1 MIRDQAPVDKCA
13 DLIVCNQTM
22 PRLDSLR
29 YVYLKP
35 AKLFVSFPP
44 NTFRGLTYSFVLDD
58 NISQVR
64 ITRNKSKIR
73 TGREVDDWCAEFEK
87 LCRSRGIRVT
97 AQRFAV
103 YKALAEDLAHPT
115 AESVYARLSKRLPG
129 LSLATIYRT
138 LQFFESEKLIRKV
151 SSPGAIGRFD
161 ANVRP
166 HQHLVCRV
174 CGSLEDISI
183 PELHSAAIPN
193 VSGFTVEELDIRLVG
208 RCQACSSSQSKPQ
221 MRQAARL
228 RRNQL

>member
-1 MIRDQAPVDKCA
+1 MRRRDNLQTDNDA
-13 DLIVCNQTM
+13 DWTVYATSPQT
-22 PRLDSLR
+22 
-29 YVYLKP
+29 
-35 AKLFVSFPP
+35 LFVSFPP
-44 NTFRGLTYSFVLDD
+44 NTFRALTYSFVLND
-58 NISQVR
+58 NTSQVR
-64 ITRNKSKIR
+64 VTRNKSKIR

-129 LSLATIYRT
+129 LSFATIYRT
-138 LQFFESEKLIRKV
+138 LQFFENEKLIRKV
-151 SSPGAIGRFD
+151 SSPGAVSRFD
-161 ANVRP
+161 ANVDP

-208 RCQACSSSQSKPQ
+208 RCQSCSRSQSKPQ

-228 RRNQL
+228 RRKVIT